1 MAIQIMEISL
11 GYLSKNTY
19 LCPENLRFR
28 FMQDTNILYQFF
40 PRSMGLTGPMED
52 VVNVFKEVED
62 KISSSTN
69 DLRSDDVLSIVR
81 PGLERIGYCVE
92 QNKKDEGKIKVP
104 VLFGYNNSID
114 KHFYAD
120 AISADKKIVI
130 EVEAGRATE
139 NHQFLKDIFEASMM
153 FGVEYLVIAVRKIYR
168 NHNDFERIYPFLET
182 MYITNRIKLPLKGIL
197 LIGY

>member
-40 PRSMGLTGPMED
+40 PRSMGLTEPMED

-81 PGLERIGYCVE
+81 PGL
-92 QNKKDEGKIKVP
+92 KK
-104 VLFGYNNSID
+104 S
-114 KHFYAD
+114 
-120 AISADKKIVI
+120 
-130 EVEAGRATE
+130 
-139 NHQFLKDIFEASMM
+139 
-153 FGVEYLVIAVRKIYR
+153 VIAWNKTRRTKGKSK
-168 NHNDFERIYPFLET
+168 FLFFSDT
-182 MYITNRIKLPLKGIL
+182 TTV
-197 LIGY
+197 